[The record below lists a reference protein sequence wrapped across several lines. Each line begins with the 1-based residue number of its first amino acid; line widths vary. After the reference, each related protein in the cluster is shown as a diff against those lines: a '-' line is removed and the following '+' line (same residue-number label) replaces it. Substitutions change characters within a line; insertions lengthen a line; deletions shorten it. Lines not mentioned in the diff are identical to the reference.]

1 MIKVSHE
8 VPLSFLN
15 ESRQFNDYDYCLPH
29 LLDQYEVYHDYFV
42 KSKELGR
49 YIVMDNSLHELG
61 KAYDK
66 DRLLHWVYELE
77 PDEFIVPDVW
87 ENMNQTI
94 INARY
99 WIQIELPE
107 KTTKV
112 AVAQGKNQLELA
124 NCIETFKLL
133 GYKKYAL
140 SYGAEFY
147 NEVGSF
153 SPNKDL
159 SKMFGRIDTVNNL
172 HKLGVICNSDRVH
185 LLGCSLPQ
193 EFGFYENAPYIESI
207 DTSNPIMA
215 AIELNKYKIN
225 GLLTKP
231 KANMNTEFTK
241 PLNIQQQLYIKH
253 NVELFR
259 KINNL

>member
-1 MIKVSHE
+1 
-8 VPLSFLN
+8 
-15 ESRQFNDYDYCLPH
+15 
-29 LLDQYEVYHDYFV
+29 
-42 KSKELGR
+42 
-49 YIVMDNSLHELG
+49 MDNSLHELG

-124 NCIETFKLL
+124 NCIETFKRL
-133 GYKKYAL
+133 GYEKYAI

-147 NEVGSF
+147 NEVGTF

-215 AIELNKYKIN
+215 AIELNKYKMN
-225 GLLTKP
+225 GLFTKP

-241 PLNIQQQLYIKH
+241 SLNIQQQLYIKH

>member
-1 MIKVSHE
+1 MKVSHE
-8 VPLSFLN
+8 VPLQFLK
-15 ESRQFNDYDYCLPH
+15 ESRGFNDYDYCLPH
-29 LLDQYEVYHDYFV
+29 LLDQYKAYHDYFV
-42 KSKELGR
+42 ESKELGR

-66 DRLLHWVYELE
+66 NRLLHWVYELE
-77 PDEFIVPDVW
+77 PNEFIVPDVW

-94 INARY
+94 INARE
-99 WIQIELPE
+99 WSQIDLPE
-107 KTTKV
+107 NVTKV

-124 NCIETFKLL
+124 NCIETFKSL
-133 GYKKYAL
+133 GYQKYAI

-147 NEVGSF
+147 NEVGTY

-159 SKMFGRIDTVNNL
+159 SKMFGRIDTVNYL
-172 HKLGVICNSDRVH
+172 HGLGIICNTDRVH

-193 EFGFYENAPYIESI
+193 EFGFYEKAPYIESI
-207 DTSNPIMA
+207 DTSNPVMA
-215 AIELNKYKIN
+215 GIELNRYEIN
-225 GLLTKP
+225 GLFTKP
-231 KANMNTEFTK
+231 KANMNTEFTQS
-241 PLNIQQQLYIKH
+241 LNIQQQLYIKN